1 LLKPTPA
8 KANRDTSRPEFIS
21 PQLAAAMSHPT
32 RVRAMCVL
40 YERTASPR
48 EISQEIEEPLNN
60 VTYHLNQLRALGC
73 IELVATQP
81 AAGGRVLERFYRAI
95 QRAYF
100 DEEAWDALT
109 ERERLGVTSA
119 VIKMIAKDIADAMA
133 AGTFFAEDGV
143 HASRSVLAVD
153 EEGWREIAAVL
164 ERNTAEIFEIEER
177 VAERTGNGATA
188 SVNAKL
194 EMLQFRSPPGA

>member
-1 LLKPTPA
+1 LKPTSVNGKRNTPP
-8 KANRDTSRPEFIS
+8 TPEFIS

-48 EISQEIEEPLNN
+48 EIAKEIEEPLNN
-60 VTYHLNQLRALGC
+60 VTYHLNQLRDLGC
-73 IELVATQP
+73 IELVRTES
-81 AAGGRVLERFYRAI
+81 AAGGRVLERFYAAV

-100 DEEAWDALT
+100 DEQAWAALT

-119 VIKMIAKDIADAMA
+119 IVKMIAKDIAVSMA
-133 AGTFFAEDGV
+133 AGTFFSEDGV
-143 HASRSVLAVD
+143 HASRSVLTVD
-153 EEGWREIAAVL
+153 ADGWREISQLL
-164 ERNTAEIFEIEER
+164 ERNTAELFAIEER
-177 VAERTGNGATA
+177 VAERVAGGGTPAI
-188 SVNAKL
+188 NAKL